1 VKTRTTPAFQKAP
14 SIRILCATVTAA
26 AALALA
32 LAPTGAAAES
42 QADYITPAYDH
53 VQTGQDPKHTPKITA
68 PAKVKSGEWFDVTVE
83 IGAGKRHPSFPEH
96 YVGWIALFKDDVEIA
111 RTYLHPVMSTPK
123 VTWTIALRESATL
136 RAMEAPNHNA
146 PYVSEIEIEVEPI
159 EEVIEEEETE

>member
-1 VKTRTTPAFQKAP
+1 MTTLLRPAFAV
-14 SIRILCATVTAA
+14 CATVALAA
-26 AALALA
+26 AVFAS
-32 LAPTGAAAES
+32 PSVVRAES
-42 QADYITPAYDH
+42 QADYITPAFDH

-68 PAKVKSGEWFDVTVE
+68 PAKVKAGEWFDVTIE
-83 IGAGKRHPSFPEH
+83 IGAGKRHPSFAEH

-146 PYVSEIEIEVEPI
+146 PYVSEVEIEVEPLPV
-159 EEVIEEEETE
+159 EEDEEE